1 MELIWFIAGV
11 LFVSVIM
18 PLIKA
23 IVGHILMWI
32 EYKQIKYTEAINDGN
47 IRMQKAAASIDDVR
61 PSRTI
66 GFVLSE
72 EEESEDEEDF

>member
-1 MELIWFIAGV
+1 MELIWFIAGI

-23 IVGHILMWI
+23 VVGYILMWI

-47 IRMQKAAASIDDVR
+47 IRMQKAAVSIEDAS
-61 PSRTI
+61 PSRAI

-72 EEESEDEEDF
+72 EEELEDEEDF

>member
-11 LFVSVIM
+11 LFALVIM
-18 PLIKA
+18 PLLETFTSYLMTCIESKKIK
-23 IVGHILMWI
+23 H
-32 EYKQIKYTEAINDGN
+32 TEAINDGN
-47 IRMQKAAASIDDVR
+47 IRMQKAASSVDEYPTR
-61 PSRTI
+61 QI